1 MDAMSA
7 HQGTSRDEHER
18 SSLGLSSPV
27 PAARQLF
34 NPSRDDPVKFSVQA
48 GSATSMREGSLS
60 ASDARSVV
68 SSATHSSA
76 STLSV
81 ASSSYKSRHSAR
93 SDALLDEVES
103 TASGAGSNALL
114 RELKA
119 SYREILNVEAKLQ
132 DEDSY
137 AKSAM
142 DERTQGLGCDNVVT
156 PVREDRPDEYWA
168 KLVQLH
174 RE

>member
-1 MDAMSA
+1 MSTR
-7 HQGTSRDEHER
+7 QGTSRDDHDR
-18 SSLGLSSPV
+18 SSVGLSSPV

-34 NPSRDDPVKFSVQA
+34 NPSTDDPVKFSVQA
-48 GSATSMREGSLS
+48 GSATSMREGSLP
-60 ASDARSVV
+60 ASDARSMV
-68 SSATHSSA
+68 SSATRSSA

-81 ASSSYKSRHSAR
+81 ASSSYKSRHSGR

-103 TASGAGSNALL
+103 TASGAGTNALL

-142 DERTQGLGCDNVVT
+142 AEQKKEPGCDSDAT
-156 PVREDRPDEYWA
+156 AVREDRPDEYWA
-168 KLVQLH
+168 NLVRLH